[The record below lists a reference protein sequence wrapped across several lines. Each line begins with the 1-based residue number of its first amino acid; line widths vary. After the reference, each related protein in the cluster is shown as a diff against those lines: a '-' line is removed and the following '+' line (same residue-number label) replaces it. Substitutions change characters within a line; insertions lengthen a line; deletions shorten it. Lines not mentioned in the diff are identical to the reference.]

1 MATPT
6 TVKITR
12 EMLEQAGTFTPV
24 YLSRARAIVKEG
36 VTYPILPVMPIID
49 VENDWYPEG
58 APIGSMV
65 ILKGGDSYQ
74 PAIMTHFWWQEIDS
88 WGRSIDWGK

>member
-1 MATPT
+1 MATPA

-12 EMLEQAGTFTPV
+12 EMLEQAGMYTPV
-24 YLSRARAIVKEG
+24 YLSRAKAIVKEG

-49 VENDWYPEG
+49 LDNDWFPEN

-65 ILKGGDSYQ
+65 IFKGGNGYQ
-74 PAIMTHFWWQEIDS
+74 PVIMTHYWWQEINGS
-88 WGRSIDWGK
+88 GRSINWGK